1 MQRREFITILGGAV
15 ATWPLIAR
23 AQQTTMP
30 IIGFLHS
37 GSPEQNVK
45 RLAAFRKG
53 LGEAGFVEGKNVA
66 IEFRWASGQNACLPE
81 LAADLINKQVALIVT
96 LSSTPAAVAAKAATQ
111 TIPIVFLIADP
122 PVELGLVASLNR
134 PGGNATGFTT
144 LTIELVAKRLGLLR
158 ELVPQAA
165 TIAVLLNPTHPSVK
179 QVSEILQATAGTL
192 GVPLQVLKADTDH
205 EIEEAYL
212 ALKPGSALLVA
223 TDPSFFV
230 RRAKLIALAARHSMP
245 TIYDNIEFVDAGG
258 LASYGANIESLWE
271 QAGINVARILKGEK
285 PADLPVT
292 IPTKFQ
298 LAINLKTAKAL
309 ALEIPSKLLFTADEV
324 IE

>member
-1 MQRREFITILGGAV
+1 
-15 ATWPLIAR
+15 
-23 AQQTTMP
+23 
-30 IIGFLHS
+30 
-37 GSPEQNVK
+37 
-45 RLAAFRKG
+45 
-53 LGEAGFVEGKNVA
+53 
-66 IEFRWASGQNACLPE
+66 
-81 LAADLINKQVALIVT
+81 
-96 LSSTPAAVAAKAATQ
+96 
-111 TIPIVFLIADP
+111 
-122 PVELGLVASLNR
+122 LGLVASLNR

-205 EIEEAYL
+205 EIEEAHL

-298 LAINLKTAKAL
+298 LAINLKTTKAL
-309 ALEIPSKLLFTADEV
+309 GLEIPSKLLFTADEV

>member
-1 MQRREFITILGGAV
+1 
-15 ATWPLIAR
+15 
-23 AQQTTMP
+23 
-30 IIGFLHS
+30 
-37 GSPEQNVK
+37 
-45 RLAAFRKG
+45 
-53 LGEAGFVEGKNVA
+53 
-66 IEFRWASGQNACLPE
+66 
-81 LAADLINKQVALIVT
+81 
-96 LSSTPAAVAAKAATQ
+96 
-111 TIPIVFLIADP
+111 
-122 PVELGLVASLNR
+122 
-134 PGGNATGFTT
+134 

-212 ALKPGSALLVA
+212 ALKPGSALLVT

-309 ALEIPSKLLFTADEV
+309 GLEIPSKLLFTADEV